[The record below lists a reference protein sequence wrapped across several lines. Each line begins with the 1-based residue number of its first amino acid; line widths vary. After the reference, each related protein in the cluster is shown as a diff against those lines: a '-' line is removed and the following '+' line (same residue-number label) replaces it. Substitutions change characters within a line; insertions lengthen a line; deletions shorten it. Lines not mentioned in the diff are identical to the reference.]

1 MKGMAQQTIT
11 ITDHTGTRVQVP
23 GKPQRIVVASAL
35 QLPAILTI
43 FFDLAPRLIAVP
55 KASWIAAQQGFLGQ
69 QYPELLNARTDFSE
83 GYQLDMA
90 AIQQLKPDLVFYDA
104 DTLEHQQQLQAAG
117 LTAVGI
123 SSSLWHYDAV
133 QTLNEEINWL
143 AQLFQPN
150 AKVEIVRQATAKSL
164 QQIQTRLQGLTAAQR
179 QRVFFLF
186 RYDTHELFTS
196 GAQFF
201 GQYWAKVVGALNVA
215 KNKQANGWVATDLPE
230 ITAWQPQKILI
241 TNFTKAQPEALYQQ
255 QIGTDDWTGLAA
267 VQQRQVY
274 KMPLGSYRSFA
285 PGVDN
290 PLTLLWLAQTI
301 YPALFTDLDL
311 RAATTAYYQQLYQV
325 TLTAAQLQNMYHPTS
340 AASAF

>member
-1 MKGMAQQTIT
+1 MTQQTIT
-11 ITDHTGTRVQVP
+11 VTDHTGTRVQVP
-23 GKPQRIVVASAL
+23 CKPQRIVVASAL

-90 AIQQLKPDLVFYDA
+90 AIQDLQPDLVFYDA

-133 QTLNEEINWL
+133 QTLAEEIDWL
-143 AQLFQPN
+143 TQLFQPN

-164 QQIQTRLQGLTAAQR
+164 QQIQARLQDLTPAQR
-179 QRVFFLF
+179 QRVCFLF
-186 RYDTHELFTS
+186 RYDAHEMFTS

-201 GQYWAKVVGALNVA
+201 GQYWAQAVGARNVA
-215 KNKQANGWVATDLPE
+215 DVHRTNGWVATNLTE
-230 ITAWQPQKILI
+230 IAAWQPQKILI
-241 TNFTKAQPEALYQQ
+241 SNFTKAQPEALYQN
-255 QIGTDDWTGLAA
+255 QIGTDDWSGLAA
-267 VQQRQVY
+267 VQHRQVY
-274 KMPLGSYRSFA
+274 KMPLCSYRSFA

-301 YPALFTDLDL
+301 YPNLFADVDLL
-311 RAATTAYYQQLYQV
+311 GATADYYQQLYHV
-325 TLTAAQLQNMYHPTS
+325 TLKTAQLQTMYHPTS